1 MEKRVHDPAVAVV
14 VLFTVVREVVDVI
27 VDGATKGID

>member
-14 VLFTVVREVVDVI
+14 VLLVVAREVVDVV
-27 VDGATKGID
+27 VDGATKDID